1 MIQTVRGE
9 VETGIRELEI
19 YPLIAAHYEAGRIPL
34 CKAQAGDCIAD
45 AGDSGCHIIYLLRG
59 DVKIFSFS
67 YKGRRML
74 LDQVGRGEF
83 SGHISKLRG
92 FNFDSTIV
100 ARSDCMYLEF
110 SDDLFQETFMK
121 AIITLQEKRY
131 AANGKFGA
139 WLTRI
144 AHNLIIDQFRTERN
158 ENTISNDE
166 SDTELFESSDLT
178 DRSLEMELVNEQT
191 LKDVRRL
198 MDHLPAAQR
207 EVVFMRYYQNLS
219 FKEISETTGVSINTA
234 LGRMRYAILNMRRMA
249 SEHNLS
255 LTML

>member
-34 CKAQAGDCIAD
+34 CRAQAGDCIAD

-100 ARSDCMYLEF
+100 ARTDCMYLEF
-110 SDDLFQETFMK
+110 SDDLFQELMGNPPFALLFYRSTSKRTYHMYRK
-121 AIITLQEKRY
+121 TLS
-131 AANGKFGA
+131 
-139 WLTRI
+139 L
-144 AHNLIIDQFRTERN
+144 NLF
-158 ENTISNDE
+158 
-166 SDTELFESSDLT
+166 
-178 DRSLEMELVNEQT
+178 SLEEN
-191 LKDVRRL
+191 
-198 MDHLPAAQR
+198 AAFYFLR
-207 EVVFMRYYQNLS
+207 
-219 FKEISETTGVSINTA
+219 GGA
-234 LGRMRYAILNMRRMA
+234 GAIQ
-249 SEHNLS
+249 
-255 LTML
+255 

>member
-110 SDDLFQETFMK
+110 SDDLFQELMGDPAFALLFYRSTSKRTYHMYRK
-121 AIITLQEKRY
+121 TLSLNLFSLEEN
-131 AANGKFGA
+131 AAFYFLMGGG
-139 WLTRI
+139 
-144 AHNLIIDQFRTERN
+144 
-158 ENTISNDE
+158 
-166 SDTELFESSDLT
+166 DLVSAT
-178 DRSLEMELVNEQT
+178 LETMSEEMGMSRRSLCYIL
-191 LKDVRRL
+191 RRWRQAGL
-198 MDHLPAAQR
+198 LEPKGRGYRIRDRQ
-207 EVVFMRYYQNLS
+207 
-219 FKEISETTGVSINTA
+219 A
-234 LGRMRYAILNMRRMA
+234 LERMTEGIRHFYDSVGGAGAIQ
-249 SEHNLS
+249 
-255 LTML
+255 